1 MRFIDE
7 ATMIVKSGDGGNG
20 AIAFRRER
28 FRPMGGPAGGDGGRG
43 GDVVFH
49 AERNLGTLL
58 DLRSHPHAHAKR
70 GENGKGSDCHGR
82 GAKALIVR
90 VPVGT
95 IIYDNETEEIIGDLV
110 DHDQKI
116 VVAKGGD
123 GGKGN
128 MRFSTSANRAPRRA
142 EPGFPG
148 VTRTVRLEL
157 KLLADVGIVG
167 LPNVGKSTLISR
179 LSSAKPKVADYP
191 FTTLIPN
198 LGVVELGPGSSFV
211 MADIPGIIRG
221 ASDGAGLGFRFLR
234 HVQRTAILLHMVAPT
249 AAEEDDLLNDFK
261 DLSSEIE
268 KFDKDLAAR
277 PRIVALNKI
286 DLPRARELEPDLKK
300 SLKELGYDL
309 VLISSATG
317 EGLEELKRHLGK
329 HLREK
334 EESELC

>member
-1 MRFIDE
+1 
-7 ATMIVKSGDGGNG
+7 
-20 AIAFRRER
+20 
-28 FRPMGGPAGGDGGRG
+28 
-43 GDVVFH
+43 
-49 AERNLGTLL
+49 
-58 DLRSHPHAHAKR
+58 
-70 GENGKGSDCHGR
+70 
-82 GAKALIVR
+82 
-90 VPVGT
+90 
-95 IIYDNETEEIIGDLV
+95 
-110 DHDQKI
+110 
-116 VVAKGGD
+116 
-123 GGKGN
+123 
-128 MRFSTSANRAPRRA
+128 
-142 EPGFPG
+142 
-148 VTRTVRLEL
+148 
-157 KLLADVGIVG
+157 VG

-334 EESELC
+334 EESDLC

>member
-7 ATMIVKSGDGGNG
+7 ATMAVKSGDGGNG

-43 GDVVFH
+43 GDVVFQ
-49 AERNLGTLL
+49 ADRNLGTLL

-82 GAKALIVR
+82 GAKPLIVH

-95 IIYDNETEEIIGDLV
+95 IIYDNDTGEIVGDLV
-110 DHDQKI
+110 DHHQKI

-128 MRFSTSANRAPRRA
+128 MRFSTSSNRAPRRA

-148 VTRTVRLEL
+148 VTRTIRLEL

-198 LGVVELGPGSSFV
+198 LGVVELGPGTSFV

-249 AAEEDDLLNDFK
+249 EAEKDDLLNDFK

-268 KFDKDLAAR
+268 KFDKDLAVR

-286 DLPRARELEPDLKK
+286 DLPSARELEPHLKTT
-300 SLKELGYDL
+300 LKELGYDL
-309 VLISSATG
+309 ILISAATG
-317 EGLEELKRHLGK
+317 EGLEELKRRLGEY
-329 HLREK
+329 LREK
-334 EESELC
+334 EGQELS